1 MQEDQAKRVAG
12 VEVPELVELE
22 TVEERAARRGLAE
35 EPDSRR
41 ACGPASPCL
50 FLADVG
56 LREQRPFDRQRG
68 QAVALDQSLDGRVDP
83 RTLSVGSPGMA
94 DPPPP
99 VGTLLDLTGRIAIVT
114 GASGNIGA
122 GIARRLHEAGA
133 TVVAHAHR
141 DLPAAEALVAELGDR
156 AVSAVGDVQRD
167 ASAICAIAVDAFGR
181 LDIVVNNAG
190 IQPVAPLESIGD
202 VEFVEML
209 RVNVAGVAA
218 MTREAAS
225 AMGTG
230 GGAIVNISS
239 IEGLQPAFD
248 HSHYAAAKAA
258 VIMHTRAAA
267 LELGP
272 VGIRVNS
279 VSPGMI
285 EAPAI
290 AETWPEGV
298 ARWLAAAPLE
308 RLGTPSDVADAVVFL
323 VSPASRWISGAN
335 LVVDGG
341 VLAHNTW

>member
-1 MQEDQAKRVAG
+1 MRTG
-12 VEVPELVELE
+12 IF
-22 TVEERAARRGLAE
+22 R
-35 EPDSRR
+35 
-41 ACGPASPCL
+41 
-50 FLADVG
+50 
-56 LREQRPFDRQRG
+56 LR
-68 QAVALDQSLDGRVDP
+68 
-83 RTLSVGSPGMA
+83 
-94 DPPPP
+94 
-99 VGTLLDLTGRIAIVT
+99 
-114 GASGNIGA
+114 
-122 GIARRLHEAGA
+122 
-133 TVVAHAHR
+133 
-141 DLPAAEALVAELGDR
+141 EALVAELGAR
-156 AVSAVGDVQRD
+156 AVAAVGDVQRD
-167 ASAICAIAVDAFGR
+167 ARAICAVAVDGFGR

-202 VEFVEML
+202 EEIVEML

-279 VSPGMI
+279 VSPGLI

-308 RLGTPSDVADAVVFL
+308 RLGTPSDVADAVLFL